1 MFKMHKLFA
10 FAAVAA
16 ITLASCE
23 PTTPVD
29 PNNFS
34 FTTKLGKEKG
44 IDLKLRASN
53 MLNDDVLSV
62 YKSYGATDQIFSR
75 YAPGWSVSAG
85 LTFKL

>member
-1 MFKMHKLFA
+1 
-10 FAAVAA
+10 
-16 ITLASCE
+16 
-23 PTTPVD
+23 
-29 PNNFS
+29 
-34 FTTKLGKEKG
+34 
-44 IDLKLRASN
+44 